1 MQYVT
6 FGKTGLTISELG
18 FGGIPI
24 IRLSKDEAV
33 QVLRRAYDR
42 GITFYDTANAYRDSE
57 DKIGTA
63 FAGIRDKI
71 VIATKSLRREPD
83 VVARH
88 IENSLRQL
96 RTDYIDLYQLH
107 QVAKEAHW
115 DAVFAPG
122 GLMDVVRK
130 AQQEGKI
137 RFIGVTSHNL
147 AMAIKLVKTGLFSSV
162 QFPFN
167 FIEVDAKDELHRL
180 AREQNMGILVMKPF
194 AGGMINDASIAFKY
208 LRQFPDAIPI
218 PGFDS
223 VQGVDEVTG
232 FYETANVVTQ
242 GDLDRM
248 DRFRVELGKRFCR
261 RCEYCQ
267 PCPNGVM
274 ITPAMGYQIVA
285 SRMSPAVAVEFSR
298 IAMESVENCD
308 TCGACME
315 RCPYDLPI
323 PDMLKINY
331 DRYEEHRAGLK
342 RQD

>member
-1 MQYVT
+1 MRYVT

-24 IRLSKDEAV
+24 IRLQKDEAV
-33 QVLRRAYDR
+33 RVLRRAYDR

-63 FAGIRDKI
+63 FAGMRDKI
-71 VIATKSLRREPD
+71 VIATKSLRREAN
-83 VVARH
+83 VVAQH
-88 IENSLRQL
+88 LENSLRQL

-107 QVAKEAHW
+107 QVAKEADW
-115 DAVFAPG
+115 NAVMAPG

-130 AQQEGKI
+130 AQEEGKI
-137 RFIGVTSHNL
+137 RFIGVTSHSL
-147 AMAIKLVKTGLFSSV
+147 PMAIKLVKTGLFSSI

-167 FIEVDAKDELHRL
+167 FIEVDAKDELHGL
-180 AREQNMGILVMKPF
+180 ARERNMGVLVMKPF
-194 AGGMINDASIAFKY
+194 AGGMIDDAAIAFKY

-223 VQGVDEVTG
+223 VQGIDEVTG

-242 GDLDRM
+242 ADLDRM
-248 DRFRVELGKRFCR
+248 DRYRVELGKRFCR

-274 ITPAMGYQIVA
+274 ITPAMAYQIVA
-285 SRMSPAVAVEFSR
+285 SRMSPAVAVEFARVS
-298 IAMESVENCD
+298 MESVVNCD
-308 TCGACME
+308 ACGACIE

-342 RQD
+342 RCD